1 MDMKKVMLTVV
12 VLGTLL
18 GAGLSFAANTNDL
31 FPGLNSTTIDV
42 RF

>member
-1 MDMKKVMLTVV
+1 MDMKKVTLTLV

-18 GAGLSFAANTNDL
+18 GAGLSFAANASDN
-31 FPGLNSTTIDV
+31 FPGLNSTTISI

>member
-18 GAGLSFAANTNDL
+18 GAGLGFARNTGDT
-31 FPGLNSTTIDV
+31 FPGLNSTTIDT